1 LLLKTPRPKAHDGGH
16 EKPYP
21 CPTVAWGREPAP
33 PAQPRKPRA
42 GNDPAQNGLD
52 LPGWLPAEALPPNVR
67 PAAATIAAAYRRF
80 VRDAPG
86 ELERTVSTR

>member
-1 LLLKTPRPKAHDGGH
+1 MMAGMKNPIHAQPSR
-16 EKPYP
+16 
-21 CPTVAWGREPAP
+21 GRRKPAP
-33 PAQPRKPRA
+33 PAQPRKPRS
-42 GNDPAQNGLD
+42 GHEPAQNGLE

-86 ELERTVSTR
+86 ELERAVSTK